1 MPEAKYI
8 SKIQIVDGD
17 SYNMKDK
24 QARDDIQVYLPSETI
39 SIDNNNQ
46 ISISDT
52 YQQKTTNIE
61 SSILTIQ
68 GDVSDL
74 DDSVSSLNGTVSNI
88 EGSILSIQDN
98 IDDLTDRVAEVE
110 QTAEGSVWIVPSK

>member
-17 SYNMKDK
+17 SYSIKDK
-24 QARDDIQVYLPSETI
+24 QARDDVKVYLPSETI

-61 SSILTIQ
+61 SSIHTIE

-74 DDSVSSLNGTVSNI
+74 QTGVSNI
-88 EGSILSIQDN
+88 GSSLSDVSGDVDN
-98 IDDLTDRVAEVE
+98 LEVAVEDLADRVEAIEDIS
-110 QTAEGSVWIVPSK
+110 EGPVWVVPDK